1 MKLLQ
6 LPRTELRERL
16 RGAGV
21 WLRTGPFS
29 LRIRSRIPSV
39 AQGLADLYGQFE
51 VRDSRE
57 TFADFHVD
65 VNPPGRVRRWLR
77 PQVTFSFDGQLPF
90 KPLPYDQA
98 YPMLEWGLNWCVSMH
113 AHQYLVV
120 HAAVV
125 EKNGGAAILPAPP
138 GAGKS
143 TLTAALVLSGWRL
156 LSDELALI
164 DRQTGSVQ
172 PLPRPISL
180 KNESISLIRGFSS
193 EAFIN
198 RPSRDTVKGTVAHLR
213 PPTESVRRQHEPARP
228 AWVVFPQWSPD
239 APASLTPRSAAQ
251 TFMFLAQNAFNYS
264 HLGAEG
270 FQLGT
275 RLVDTVGCYD
285 FSYGRLEDAV
295 RTFDHLAETFTPAP
309 ATPCDLLTTS

>member
-6 LPRTELRERL
+6 LSPTELRSRL
-16 RGAGV
+16 RDSGI

-29 LRIRSRIPSV
+29 LRIRSRVPSV

-51 VRDSRE
+51 VRQPRE
-57 TFADFHVD
+57 NFADFHVAVD
-65 VNPPGRVRRWLR
+65 APNPLRRWLR
-77 PQVTFSFDGQLPF
+77 PQVDFSFDGQLPF

-113 AHQYLVV
+113 AHQYLIV

-143 TLTAALVLSGWRL
+143 TLTAGLVLSGWRL

-164 DRQTGSVQ
+164 DCRSGLIQ
-172 PLPRPISL
+172 PLPRPVSL
-180 KNESISLIRGFSS
+180 KNESIPLIRAFSA

-198 RPSRDTVKGTVAHLR
+198 RPSHDTAKGTVAHLR

-228 AWVVFPQWSPD
+228 AWVVFPKWTAGAST
-239 APASLTPRSAAQ
+239 SLTPRSAAQ

-270 FQLGT
+270 FRTGT
-275 RLVDTVGCYD
+275 RLVDEIACFD
-285 FSYGRLEDAV
+285 FGYSRLDEAV
-295 RTFDHLAETFTPAP
+295 QAFDRLAESAP
-309 ATPCDLLTTS
+309 PPEGA

>member
-6 LPRTELRERL
+6 LPSSELRARL
-16 RGAGV
+16 SDSGI

-39 AQGLADLYGQFE
+39 AEGLAELYGQFE
-51 VRDSRE
+51 LRHPRE

-65 VNPPGRVRRWLR
+65 VNAPGPLRRWLR
-77 PQVTFSFDGQLPF
+77 PQVNFSFDGQLPF

-113 AHQYLVV
+113 AHQYLII

-138 GAGKS
+138 GSGKS
-143 TLTAALVLSGWRL
+143 TLTAGLVLSGWRL

-164 DRQTGSVQ
+164 DRKHGLIH
-172 PLPRPISL
+172 PLPRPVSL
-180 KNESISLIRGFSS
+180 KNQSIPLIRAFSP

-198 RPSRDTVKGTVAHLR
+198 RPSHDTAKGTVAHMR

-228 AWVVFPQWSPD
+228 AWVIFPKWS
-239 APASLTPRSAAQ
+239 AGSTTALTPRSAAQ

-264 HLGAEG
+264 HLGADG
-270 FQLGT
+270 FRAGT
-275 RLVDTVGCYD
+275 RLIDQVACYD
-285 FSYGRLEDAV
+285 FAYSRLDEAV
-295 RTFDHLAETFTPAP
+295 EAFDRLAAEAP
-309 ATPCDLLTTS
+309 HGEA